1 MDVSVRLDEPHVI
14 ACFAAEARMSCPRPL
29 VLARVPA
36 GFPSPA
42 DDYTDGQLDLNELLI
57 QRPEATFFVRVEG
70 DSMVGAGIHSGD
82 LLIVDRSAE
91 ATGGEV
97 VVAAIDGELT
107 VKRVCRRDGALWLVA
122 ENDAYPP
129 IEVTTELVIWGVVE
143 HVIHKVE

>member
-1 MDVSVRLDEPHVI
+1 
-14 ACFAAEARMSCPRPL
+14 
-29 VLARVPA
+29 VPA